1 MAHCEKEGVAVANVT
16 HVHSS
21 LLERKQYADM
31 TGNNINHAND
41 YLARVYAQ
49 TLLRTLQDKD
59 VPSDEGNG
67 AESKTKKGGCGST
80 ASISGAGIALGLA
93 VAATAKKRQQ

>member
-1 MAHCEKEGVAVANVT
+1 MILLIQEVA
-16 HVHSS
+16 SS
-21 LLERKQYADM
+21 AVLGFLL
-31 TGNNINHAND
+31 TILSTINHAND

-67 AESKTKKGGCGST
+67 AENKTKKGGCGST